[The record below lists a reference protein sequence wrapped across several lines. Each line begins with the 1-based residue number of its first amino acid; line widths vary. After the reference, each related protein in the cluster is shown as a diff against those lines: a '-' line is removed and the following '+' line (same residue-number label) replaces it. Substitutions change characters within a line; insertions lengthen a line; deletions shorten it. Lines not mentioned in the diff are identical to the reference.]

1 MTRDY
6 RPTIFLPKTDFPM
19 KGDLPNREPEL
30 LKRWEEIDLYNLMME
45 KAKGRELF
53 VLHDGPPFA
62 NGNVHLGTAL
72 NKILKDVVN
81 KSQYKL
87 GKSTPF
93 VPGWDCHGL
102 PIEAKIEEKYRE
114 KGIQKDNI
122 PLIQFRQECREF
134 ANNWINIQREDFKRL
149 GVTGDW
155 ENPYTTMSFEAE
167 AEVARLLGVFL
178 MNGSLYRGVKPVMWS
193 VVEKTALAEMEI
205 EYADHESLSIYV
217 RFPIT
222 ESSLPIL
229 KGASAVIWT
238 TTAWTLPGNRALAY
252 GKNLEY
258 IALRVDG
265 VKEDSLA
272 TVGEVLLIAEGLK
285 ETFESDVGITSS
297 TVMGKFKGTDLKG
310 THAHHPF
317 YGEGYDFDVPLLP
330 GEHVTLEAGTGL
342 VHTAPGHGVEDF
354 AVGLAFN
361 LEVPETV
368 GEDGLFY
375 AHVPLFAGNH
385 VYKVG
390 PEIVAKL
397 QEKGA
402 LLKQG
407 TVIHSYPHSW
417 RSKKPLIFR
426 TTPQWFI
433 SLEKKDL
440 RKKSLEAIET
450 VQWIPE
456 IAKHRIQAMLE
467 NRPDWALSRQRTW
480 GIPLPLFVHKGTG
493 EVLRDHDV
501 LERIVKIFKEHGSDI
516 WFTADPALF
525 LGNAYNPAEYE
536 QIQDILD
543 VWFESGSTQS
553 FVLRLRP
560 DLHWPADL
568 YLEGSD
574 QHRGWFQSSL
584 MVSCGTNHTAPYK
597 QVMTHG
603 FIVDQDGRKMSK
615 SLSNTVS
622 PQAITSTLGADL
634 LRLWVVGSDYHED
647 LRVGPEILKR
657 QQDIY
662 RRYRNTLRYLLG
674 ALAEFSDKETI
685 DYDQMPELEKW
696 VLHRLYE
703 LDQKVREASQAYE
716 FQALYSEIHNF
727 CAIDLSAFY
736 FDVRKDSLYCDDPK
750 DPKRRATRTVMD
762 ITFDCLVKWL
772 SPVLCFTA
780 EEAWLS
786 RYPHEKGS
794 VHLEIFPE
802 LPFMWD
808 APELAKKYEGLRAIR
823 KVMTGALEVARASKV
838 IGSSLQASVKLFI
851 NVNAKKFSDSSIL
864 MSTPSGSVSL
874 SVDGQAFFFEDVFSG
889 DIDLAE
895 LSITSQVE
903 LIKGPVPEG
912 AFIIE
917 GEQDIGVLVTPATG
931 HKCERCWKVL
941 PEVVTDLCKRCT
953 TVVEKLEG

>member
-19 KGDLPNREPEL
+19 KGDLPQREPEL
-30 LKRWEEIDLYNLMME
+30 LKRWEDMDLYGLMMKKSE
-45 KAKGRELF
+45 GRELF

-62 NGNVHLGTAL
+62 NGDIHLGHAL

-102 PIEAKIEEKYRE
+102 PIEAKIEEKYRQ
-114 KGIQKDNI
+114 KGIQKDDI
-122 PLIQFRQECREF
+122 PLIQFRQECRSF
-134 ANNWINIQREDFKRL
+134 AASWIDIQREQFKRL

-155 ENPYTTMSFEAE
+155 NHPYTTMAYDAE
-167 AEVARLLGVFL
+167 AEVVRLLGMFL

-193 VVEKTALAEMEI
+193 VVEKTALAEMEV

-217 RFPIT
+217 RFPIIET
-222 ESSLPIL
+222 PLPAL

-252 GKNLEY
+252 GPELNY
-258 IALRVDG
+258 VALRIEG
-265 VKEDSLA
+265 VSDDSLA
-272 TVGEVLLIAEGLK
+272 HKGEVILIAEALK
-285 ETFESDVGITSS
+285 ESVEKEIGVTESMILAT
-297 TVMGKFKGTDLKG
+297 FKGTDLKG
-310 THAHHPF
+310 THSHHPF

-330 GEHVTLEAGTGL
+330 GKHVTLEAGTGL

-354 AVGLAFN
+354 AVGKEFN
-361 LEVPETV
+361 LEIPETV
-368 GEDGLFY
+368 AEDGLY
-375 AHVPLFAGNH
+375 YSHVPLFSGKH

-390 PEIVAKL
+390 PEIVAQL
-397 QEKGA
+397 QEQGA

-407 TVIHSYPHSW
+407 KLVHSYPHSW

-433 SLEKKDL
+433 SLEKNDL
-440 RKKSLEAIET
+440 RKKALEAIET

-456 IAKHRIQAMLE
+456 ITKNRIQAMIE
-467 NRPDWALSRQRTW
+467 NRPPDWGLSRQRPW
-480 GIPLPLFVHKGTG
+480 GIPLPLFVHKTTG

-501 LERIVKIFKEHGSDI
+501 VARIVKAFQDEGSDV
-516 WFTADPALF
+516 WYTADPARF
-525 LGNAYNPAEYE
+525 LGTDYDPADYE

-543 VWFESGSTQS
+543 VWFESGSSQS

-560 DLHWPADL
+560 DLRWPADL

-584 MVSCGTNHTAPYK
+584 LVSCGTKHAAPYK

-603 FIVDQDGRKMSK
+603 FIVDEDGRKMSK
-615 SLSNTVS
+615 SRGDAVS
-622 PQAITSTLGADL
+622 PQTITSTLGADL

-674 ALAEFSDKETI
+674 ALDGFTEDETI

-696 VLHRLYE
+696 ILHRLYE
-703 LDQKVREASQAYE
+703 LDQKVREASDFYT

-727 CAIDLSAFY
+727 CAVDLSALY
-736 FDVRKDSLYCDDPK
+736 FDMRKDSLYCDNPK

-762 ITFDCLVKWL
+762 ITFDCLTKWL

-786 RYPHEKGS
+786 RYPSPEGS
-794 VHLEIFPE
+794 VHLETFPE

-808 APELAKKYEGLRAIR
+808 APSLAKKYDGLRTIR
-823 KVMTGALEVARASKV
+823 KVMTGALEVARASKQ
-838 IGSSLQASVKLFI
+838 IGSSLQATVKLFI
-851 NVNAKKFSDSSIL
+851 DSSLTSFIK
-864 MSTPSGSVSL
+864 GV
-874 SVDGQAFFFEDVFSG
+874 
-889 DIDLAE
+889 DLAE
-895 LSITSQVE
+895 LSITSGVE
-903 LIKGPVPEG
+903 VIEGPVPVD
-912 AFIIE
+912 AFTLE
-917 GEQDIGVLVTPATG
+917 DTPNLGVVVTLASG
-931 HKCERCWKVL
+931 DKCNRCWKVL
-941 PEVVTDLCKRCT
+941 SEVGTIEDYPDLCHRCAS
-953 TVVEKLEG
+953 VISSAQCSEGRLR